1 MSDPRRLKDERAGEL
16 HEILVRSAER
26 DVPSARAE
34 HRTLAALG
42 LGASALS
49 VPSGVAAA
57 GATAKAGA
65 AVGAVALMKWVGIG
79 VGVGLLTAG
88 AIYEAPKVLHRPAL
102 HFVQPGSDVP
112 QAVPPTGRFDP
123 HECPVHWRGPI
134 GGDRRAN
141 AGTPQLHAE
150 GAGARA
156 EAAHPLRAVGVRD
169 PRVAPGSTDT
179 SQDVPL
185 RPRVRRSSRVRRTR
199 SISTKRSRRF
209 LTPRDSSPC
218 VIRRERS
225 RPSTTTSAVFHAAI
239 LPQRPRC
246 CACRRWKA
254 QANTTPRKAW
264 HAISSH
270 TTRTAPTRRRF
281 GRCSGG
287 RPRRSH
293 LLRMNL

>member
-65 AVGAVALMKWVGIG
+65 AVGAVATMKWVGIG

-88 AIYEAPKVLHRPAL
+88 AIYEAPKVLHRPAM

-123 HECPVHWRGPI
+123 RVSRSVRPHRRGPSCQRRNPPAPM
-134 GGDRRAN
+134 RRAR
-141 AGTPQLHAE
+141 
-150 GAGARA
+150 ARG
-156 EAAHPLRAVGVRD
+156 R
-169 PRVAPGSTDT
+169 
-179 SQDVPL
+179 
-185 RPRVRRSSRVRRTR
+185 RVRIHCVRWACAIRGLSPGRQTLPKMFPPKARSSSPVEKCS
-199 SISTKRSRRF
+199 SISIKRSRRS
-209 LTPRDSSPC
+209 TPHGNSRC

-225 RPSTTTSAVFHAAI
+225 RCSMTTSAVFHAAT
-239 LPQRPRC
+239 LPLRPRC
-246 CACRRWKA
+246 CASRRRKA
-254 QANTTPRKAW
+254 QDNTTPRKVW
-264 HAISSH
+264 LAISSH
-270 TTRTAPTRRRF
+270 ITRTAPTRKRSA
-281 GRCSGG
+281 RCSGG
-287 RPRRSH
+287 RSRPNNFRA
-293 LLRMNL
+293 